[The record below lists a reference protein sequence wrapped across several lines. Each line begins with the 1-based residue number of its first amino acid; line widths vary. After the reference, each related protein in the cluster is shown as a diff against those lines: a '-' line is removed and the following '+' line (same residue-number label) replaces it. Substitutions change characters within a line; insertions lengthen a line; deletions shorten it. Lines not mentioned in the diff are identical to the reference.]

1 MGRPFNT
8 GDCCQNRAMNRR
20 DRERLAEARLKQI
33 RPPLSKHPPDQKPL
47 ALKLFLWWLVHKI
60 FGGGS

>member
-1 MGRPFNT
+1 
-8 GDCCQNRAMNRR
+8 MNRR
-20 DRERLAEARLKQI
+20 DRERLAAARLKQI

-47 ALKLFLWWLVHKI
+47 AAKLFFWWLIHKI